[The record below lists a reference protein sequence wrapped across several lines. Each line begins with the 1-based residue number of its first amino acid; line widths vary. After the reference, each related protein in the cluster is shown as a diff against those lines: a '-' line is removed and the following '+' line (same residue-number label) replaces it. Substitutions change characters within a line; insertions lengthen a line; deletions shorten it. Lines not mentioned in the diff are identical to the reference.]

1 MKKLIKNFA
10 VLFLIFFVFFTFSL
24 SASAEK
30 ILVTSIGQNPGGLM
44 IKVVLNKL
52 NLDFTYQSLIK
63 SEEIEGYSTII
74 LSVGCSQKG
83 LCAADSSFEEELQ
96 RTKRIVKKLKEEN
109 YQVILV
115 HLGGK
120 LKRDE
125 KSNELLSEVVPISS
139 HFVIT
144 EESNNDNY
152 FSNYSQEKNI
162 ELHMIDNLSKLETVF
177 KEIF

>member
-1 MKKLIKNFA
+1 M
-10 VLFLIFFVFFTFSL
+10 VLFLIFFLLFTFSL
-24 SASAEK
+24 KSSAEN

-52 NLDFTYQSLIK
+52 DLDFTYQPLIK
-63 SEEIEGYSTII
+63 SKAIQGFNIVI

-96 RTKRIVKKLKEEN
+96 RTKSIVGTLKEKDC
-109 YQVILV
+109 QVILV

-125 KSNELLSEVVPISS
+125 KSNKLLNKVAPISS

-144 EESNNDNY
+144 EESNSDNY
-152 FSNYSQEKNI
+152 FSNYSKVKDI
-162 ELHMIDNLSKLETVF
+162 ELHVIDNLSKLEIVF
-177 KEIF
+177 REIF